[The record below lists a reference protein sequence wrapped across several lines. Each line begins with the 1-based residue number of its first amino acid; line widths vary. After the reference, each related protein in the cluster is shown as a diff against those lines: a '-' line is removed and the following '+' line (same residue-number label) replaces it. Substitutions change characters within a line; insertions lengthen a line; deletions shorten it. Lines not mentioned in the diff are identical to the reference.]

1 MLNFS
6 SLSFIAEVFIGINE
20 KVLEP
25 FCRHSFKH
33 WLIQALVSSL
43 EVVFAALPTEDSRCF
58 KTQCSFQ
65 SKIEILIILRHFI
78 IPGLFVRHCSI
89 CS

>member
-6 SLSFIAEVFIGINE
+6 SLSFVAEVFIGINE
-20 KVLEP
+20 VLEP

-65 SKIEILIILRHFI
+65 SKIEILIILRHFVI
-78 IPGLFVRHCSI
+78 LGLFVRHCSI